1 MGASHAIGH
10 ALGGSCGVPHGYT
23 SCVML
28 PHVLRYNR
36 AANAGRQRLV
46 AEALGHPGEDAADVL
61 ENFIVELGLPVR
73 LSDVGIVP
81 EQFSSIATT
90 AMHDRALH
98 ANPVRITS
106 PEQVLKILEAAA

>member
-1 MGASHAIGH
+1 
-10 ALGGSCGVPHGYT
+10 
-23 SCVML
+23 
-28 PHVLRYNR
+28 
-36 AANAGRQRLV
+36 
-46 AEALGHPGEDAADVL
+46 VL
-61 ENFIVELGLPVR
+61 ENFIRELGLPVR

-81 EQFSSIATT
+81 EQFSSIANT